1 MTGIAIE
8 HVTKSF
14 GAVRAVDDVTLQVAK
29 GELFFLLGPS
39 GCGKTTLLRVL
50 AGFYFPDAG
59 RVLFDGRDVTTVP
72 PHKRNTGM
80 VFQAY
85 ALWPHMTVR
94 ENLLFGLE
102 VRHVPEA
109 QREERV
115 RRALDMVQMA
125 EYADRPP
132 NQLSGGQQ
140 QRIAL
145 ARARGL
151 EPHVVLMDEPLSN
164 LDAKLRLEMR
174 EQIRRIHDRLG
185 LTMVYVTHDQTEA
198 LTMADRIAVMRE
210 GRIVQIGAPREIYN
224 RPATRFVADFIGKT
238 NLIKGRLT
246 SVGAQCAVETP
257 VGILVSSFGLQG
269 VKTGDAVYCSIRPE
283 ALHVLIGG
291 ASRANTLTGEVIR
304 AVYLGDHE
312 EYFVKLKDGSE
323 LQVVEHG
330 AELPRAREGTTATFG
345 CDASEVVL
353 LREGDQVA

>member
-1 MTGIAIE
+1 MTGITID
-8 HVTKSF
+8 HVTKLF
-14 GAVRAVDDVTLQVAK
+14 GSVRAVDDVTLRIER

-50 AGFYFPDAG
+50 AGFYFPDTG
-59 RVLFDGRDVTTVP
+59 RVLFDDRDVTAVP

-94 ENLLFGLE
+94 ENVLFGLE
-102 VRHVPEA
+102 VRRVPPSS
-109 QREERV
+109 RDERV
-115 RRALDMVQMA
+115 RRALDVVQMS
-125 EYADRPP
+125 EYADRSP

-145 ARARGL
+145 ARALVL
-151 EPHVVLMDEPLSN
+151 EPDVVLMDEPLSN

-198 LTMADRIAVMRE
+198 LTMADRVAVMRA
-210 GRIVQIGAPREIYN
+210 GRIVQVGAPREIYN

-238 NLIKGRLT
+238 NLIEGRLV
-246 SVGAQCAVETP
+246 SAGAQFSVETA
-257 VGILVSSFGLQG
+257 VGVLTSAIALEGG
-269 VKTGDAVYCSIRPE
+269 KAGDTVYCSIRPE
-283 ALHVLIGG
+283 ALHIADAGT
-291 ASRANTLTGEVIR
+291 SYANALSGEVVR

-323 LQVVEHG
+323 LKAVEYNT
-330 AELPRAREGTTATFG
+330 ALPRTKEGETVTLA
-345 CDASEVVL
+345 CDASDVVL
-353 LREGDQVA
+353 LREGD

>member
-1 MTGIAIE
+1 MTSITIE
-8 HVTKSF
+8 HVSKSF
-14 GAVRAVDDVTLQVAK
+14 GAVHAVNDATLRVEK

-50 AGFYFPDAG
+50 AGFYFPDTG
-59 RVLFDGRDVTTVP
+59 RVLFDDRDVTTVP

-102 VRHVPEA
+102 VRRLPEA
-109 QREERV
+109 MREERV
-115 RRALDMVQMA
+115 ARALEMVQMT
-125 EYADRPP
+125 EYADRSP

-145 ARARGL
+145 ARALVL
-151 EPHVVLMDEPLSN
+151 EPNVVLMDEPLSN

-210 GRIVQIGAPREIYN
+210 GRIAQIGAPREIYN

-238 NLIKGRLT
+238 NLIKGRLV
-246 SVGAQCAVETP
+246 SAGAQATVETA
-257 VGILVSSFGLQG
+257 VGTLVSSSSPEGAQAG
-269 VKTGDAVYCSIRPE
+269 ETVYCSVRPE
-283 ALHVLIGG
+283 ALRVLTE
-291 ASRANTLTGEVIR
+291 ATPCVNTLSGEVVR

-323 LQVVEHG
+323 LKAVEYNT
-330 AELPRAREGTTATFG
+330 ELPRAREGAQAVLG
-345 CDASEVVL
+345 CDASDVVL
-353 LREGDQVA
+353 LREAD